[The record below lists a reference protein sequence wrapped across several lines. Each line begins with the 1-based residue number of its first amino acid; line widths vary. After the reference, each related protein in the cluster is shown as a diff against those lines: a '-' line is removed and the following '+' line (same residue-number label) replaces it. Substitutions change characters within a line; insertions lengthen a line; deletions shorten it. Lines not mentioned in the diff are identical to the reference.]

1 MITKHENEIIIES
14 WVHLMYIL
22 DADTSFQHDAGRHR
36 SEKVYRGMWDA
47 RWELLSSL
55 QRVNKNVEV
64 EKHLLRNFQKYAPQN
79 SVVFNTFWNWLT
91 LAQHHGLPTRLLDW
105 SYSPFIALHFALENH
120 LYFHLHGD
128 ATIWSL
134 NLNKLEA
141 TLPPDIRQRFVRD
154 GALSFTYEALDE
166 LWPTLDALNS
176 KEADDFLIFF
186 EPPSFNDR
194 IINQYALLSTTRNP
208 RTVTSAWL
216 RERPE
221 LYHKIIVPARLKWE
235 FRDRLDQ
242 LNITE
247 RILYPGLDGL
257 CKWLTRWYCDKEM
270 QPLPGTF

>member
-1 MITKHENEIIIES
+1 MINHNQNDTTIES
-14 WVHLMYIL
+14 WSDLMEVI
-22 DADTSFQHDAGRHR
+22 AEDTSYLHGSGRHR
-36 SEKVYRGMWDA
+36 NEKVYRGMWDA
-47 RWELLSSL
+47 SWELVSSL
-55 QRVNKNVEV
+55 QRLNKNYVDV

-120 LYFHLHGD
+120 LYFNAHGD
-128 ATIWSL
+128 AAIWSL
-134 NLNKLEA
+134 NLRKLEEA
-141 TLPPDIRQRFVRD
+141 FPPAIKERFIRD
-154 GALSFTYEALDE
+154 GASSFTYEALDD
-166 LWPTLDALNS
+166 LWKTLDQLHTDA
-176 KEADDFLIFF
+176 EDDFLIFF

-208 RTVTSAWL
+208 RTITSGWL
-216 RERPE
+216 RERPH
-221 LYHKIIVPARLKWE
+221 LYQKIIIPQRLKWE

-257 CKWLTRWYCDKEM
+257 CKWLRRWYCEKD
-270 QPLPGTF
+270 